1 MTQRQILI
9 RLEKLESTINI
20 TLQQTKV
27 IR

>member
-9 RLEKLESTINI
+9 RLEKLESAKNI